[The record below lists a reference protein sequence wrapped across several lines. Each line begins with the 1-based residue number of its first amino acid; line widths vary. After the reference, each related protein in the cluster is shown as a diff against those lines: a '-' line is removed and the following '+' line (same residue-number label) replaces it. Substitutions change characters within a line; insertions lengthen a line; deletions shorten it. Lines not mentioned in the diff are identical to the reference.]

1 MSQPDDPSRKEA
13 RIVEARMRL
22 RERFEARQA
31 ATPARADTAPEGTGP
46 ANRHGM
52 PRLPPGQYEL
62 AGLLSQLDLGDEIP
76 ETLYLCVAQIIAF
89 AYRLRGRVPQD
100 WNPAGNNMAGSET
113 PASEQTL
120 ALPPALS

>member
-52 PRLPPGQYEL
+52 PRLPPGQYEVT
-62 AGLLSQLDLGDEIP
+62 GWPVLDLGTKPVVSKDVFRLQLFGACEHP
-76 ETLYLCVAQIIAF
+76 QVLDWAF
-89 AYRLRGRVPQD
+89 ALAEEIEKLESPDTG
-100 WNPAGNNMAGSET
+100 WNLLDEAP
-113 PASEQTL
+113 
-120 ALPPALS
+120 